1 MSKYAGSLYYSF
13 GIAADLS
20 ASQWRGVII
29 NGNEQVAARATV
41 TILSGAVAGILQ
53 NAPNTS
59 TQMARVCMLG
69 SSKLEL
75 GDSIAAGA
83 SFLFNTI
90 GVGIPVNATTAG
102 AQILGGIALEGYTGA
117 SVTGGLIEAFLRI
130 DRAVDSVTVS

>member
-20 ASQWRGVII
+20 ASQWRGVVV

-41 TILSGAVAGILQ
+41 TINSGAVAGILQ

-83 SFLFNTI
+83 IFRFNTI
-90 GVGIPVNATTAG
+90 GVGIPLPVTAG
-102 AQILGGIALEGYTGA
+102 AVPIGGLALEGYTGA
-117 SVTGGLIEAFLRI
+117 SVTGGLIEAFIRVDYAI
-130 DRAVDSVTVS
+130 DSTSVS